1 MSGHFEDSEPVLMN
15 DEILRKAIDEQT
27 SQDQTER
34 TAKAGG
40 LPFNEVYKIRLEYKN
55 ILMISHLK
63 DLTSLTRLDL
73 NNNMIERIEGV
84 DHLRNLTWLNLSFN
98 RIKKIEG
105 LDSLTK
111 LELLNLTDNKI
122 SAIENMDSLQKLTN
136 FGIANNLIPQL
147 ENVIYL
153 RKLKNLLTL
162 NLYGNPI
169 SEEKDYTL
177 FIAAHFPHL
186 MHLDYRLLDDTTKNE
201 ASMKYHCVIEEMRLE
216 EQQKQ
221 QKEDAE
227 KSLEAELQLHK
238 VIQKSGLIMQFVLLT
253 YDFAKISLDLTLT
266 FEEQMVELCMQLFQT
281 GLAEHQQ
288 REAEVNLFLSAQTQA
303 VTEYQQKASQT
314 LMEFES
320 KHKKLQ
326 QVSDPDSLQ
335 IKISCHSDEIN
346 QLCNTLM
353 SMEFQLVSQLEE
365 TIKKLEI
372 SISEMVG
379 NFTEFVQGIYPFDNY
394 YRKVKDIAAETL
406 KKVATEGQHENIPK
420 EVRRLFTDKDAVMD
434 ALATAHDNHLQKIND
449 RETQLVTRVDAWR
462 VGLIKEIQDKE
473 LQRNRTCVLD
483 IHKYTDYSQD
493 QLEEFLLKDYR
504 HEVCLR

>member
-238 VIQKSGLIMQFVLLT
+238 DAFVEFLNGSQLFQSMIKEDPEADTLHVLLT

-320 KHKKLQ
+320 KHKK
-326 QVSDPDSLQ
+326 VSLDKHTLSIHSICYTATVMKL
-335 IKISCHSDEIN
+335 ISC
-346 QLCNTLM
+346 
-353 SMEFQLVSQLEE
+353 E

-493 QLEEFLLKDYR
+493 QLEEFLYSEL
-504 HEVCLR
+504 